1 MSISEAK
8 KRANRAYNERTYDRL
23 YIFVEKRQKERIKE
37 YARRLG
43 KSVNEYVTSLIET
56 DMLRHKDVISICL
69 AERLYSSDF
78 ESFRS
83 NVSHFLKEKGDL
95 DFLSQVISENVIET
109 YARLSRRKEALYLL
123 AAVDYLSRI
132 NSIPL
137 VNEYEALRHETFEM
151 PVFPRD
157 VLMKSRLLNSD
168 EPKNTALL
176 NAIPEFLRHNIIEGS
191 LRDAV

>member
-1 MSISEAK
+1 MQ
-8 KRANRAYNERTYDRL
+8 L
-23 YIFVEKRQKERIKE
+23 
-37 YARRLG
+37 
-43 KSVNEYVTSLIET
+43 
-56 DMLRHKDVISICL
+56 ISICL